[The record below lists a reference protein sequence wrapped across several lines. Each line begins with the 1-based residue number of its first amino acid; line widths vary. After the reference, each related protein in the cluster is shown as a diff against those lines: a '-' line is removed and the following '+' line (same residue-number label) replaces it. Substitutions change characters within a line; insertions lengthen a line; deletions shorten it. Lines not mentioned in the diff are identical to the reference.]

1 VPDARR
7 GRLDHPEHL
16 DVVEVAVEAG
26 VYELVELL
34 VLDGAVQ

>member
-7 GRLDHPEHL
+7 GRLDRTEHL

-26 VYELVELL
+26 VDELIELL
-34 VLDGAVQ
+34 VLDCPVQ